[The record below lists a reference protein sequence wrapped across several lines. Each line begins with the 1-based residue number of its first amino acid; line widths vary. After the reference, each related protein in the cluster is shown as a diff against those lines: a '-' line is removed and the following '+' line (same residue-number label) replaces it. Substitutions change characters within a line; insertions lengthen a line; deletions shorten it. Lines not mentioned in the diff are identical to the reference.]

1 MFVLA
6 GLGQKPE
13 DIPIG
18 TIKYIK
24 KAGYVFLEYY
34 TNVPNIRIERFL
46 SKFRKDI
53 KIVFRDFVETK
64 LEKFL
69 LEHKKDLVVLLVF
82 ASPLFATTHT
92 SLLSFCKEHKIKVRV
107 IGASSVY
114 DYLAKTGLF
123 IYKFG
128 KTASISF
135 HKSKVPYD
143 ILKYNY
149 MIGAHTLFLLD
160 IDPENRRYM
169 TVNEALIRLLELEE
183 EEKADI
189 ININSRVLI
198 CEKLGSENEKIYYV
212 SIKKALDMVFN
223 YPACIIFPVELNEI
237 EKETLRYMSYYYEDE
252 E

>member
-18 TIKYIK
+18 VIKYIK
-24 KAGYVFLEYY
+24 KANYVFLEYY
-34 TNVPNIRIERFL
+34 TNVPNRKIERFL

-53 KIVFRDFVETK
+53 KIVFRDFVENK
-64 LEKFL
+64 LEEFL
-69 LEHKKDLVVLLVF
+69 LKHKNELTVLLVF
-82 ASPLFATTHT
+82 GNPLFATTHI
-92 SLLSFCKEHKIKVRV
+92 SLLSFCKEHKIKVKV

-128 KTASISF
+128 KIASISF
-135 HKSKVPYD
+135 HKSKTPYD

-160 IDPENRRYM
+160 IDPENGRHM

-189 ININSRVLI
+189 INVNSKVII
-198 CEKLGSENEKIYYV
+198 CEKLGSENERIYYV
-212 SIKKALDMVFN
+212 SIKKALDMIFS
-223 YPACIIFPVELNEI
+223 YPACIIFPAELNPI
-237 EKETLRYMSYYYEDE
+237 EKENLKCMSYYYEE
-252 E
+252 